1 MNWKAIGIDTGTIY
15 ATGTHAD
22 CSRAVNETKR
32 GELVK
37 IMRADQAFE
46 PMDDNAEIDR
56 LAKEWQLM
64 ELQEKQ
70 RLEDEKTKKTRV
82 HNFDQQKWTSEEEAY
97 VKTNIDMPTKE
108 LTAKL
113 AERFGKIVTEKAV
126 TRRKAKLRER
136 YGIPARLKK
145 PWTKEEDDYIVQHYN
160 RMSAGKIGIEIK
172 RTRAAVEARVIL
184 LKRGGEFDRGQR
196 YDKEQDYWRVSKSE
210 GSVAVRE
217 SGEHQD
223 MGVVDVS
230 ETAEK
235 MDTAQIIKPD
245 DMPDESDISAVKIG
259 KVVPYDSVKVDKHLS
274 ICKQLN
280 QTYQEKNA
288 DYGDSFSETYQKLGI
303 ISAVTRISDKTNRLI
318 SLVGKTEAERM
329 VKDETL
335 RDTLI
340 DLAGYAVLTLLEMEE
355 AE

>member
-1 MNWKAIGIDTGTIY
+1 MNWKAIGIETGTIY

-97 VKTNIDMPTKE
+97 VKTNINMPNKELLDGLKSHFGKTVTLKALNARKYKLRQLYNLPAMPTNRWKPE
-108 LTAKL
+108 EDAYIIKNYHRLTA
-113 AERFGKIVTEKAV
+113 A
-126 TRRKAKLRER
+126 
-136 YGIPARLKK
+136 
-145 PWTKEEDDYIVQHYN
+145 
-160 RMSAGKIGIEIK
+160 KIGEAIG
-172 RTRAAVEARVIL
+172 RTTAAVSERVQVL
-184 LKRGGEFDRGQR
+184 RRTGKFDSSKRCEP
-196 YDKEQDYWRVSKSE
+196 EQSNRVVPGPE
-210 GSVAVRE
+210 TSVAVRE

-288 DYGDSFSETYQKLGI
+288 DYGDSFSETYRKLGI

-318 SLVGKTEAERM
+318 SLAGKPEAERM
-329 VKDETL
+329 VKDESIQDSL
-335 RDTLI
+335 RD
-340 DLAGYAVLTLLEMEE
+340 LANYAILTLMELEE
-355 AE
+355 AK